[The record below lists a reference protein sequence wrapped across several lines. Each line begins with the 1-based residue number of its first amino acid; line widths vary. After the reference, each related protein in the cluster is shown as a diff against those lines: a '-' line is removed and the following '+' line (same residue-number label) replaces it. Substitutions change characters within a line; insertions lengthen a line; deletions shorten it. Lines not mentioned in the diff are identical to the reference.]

1 MAPKDRGLGR
11 ARGRKAKS
19 GPCLCE
25 QRPDL
30 RILYRTYTLY
40 IGRLHNVSGVYVTE
54 LGAYTHYIYGI
65 GQRDGLPHSRPRDQ
79 WVTMRRRAKRVPG
92 VTIDST

>member
-1 MAPKDRGLGR
+1 MYFRLRTGGVVPKGRGLGR

-40 IGRLHNVSGVYVTE
+40 IGRLHNVPGAYVSE
-54 LGAYTHYIYGI
+54 LSAYTHYI
-65 GQRDGLPHSRPRDQ
+65 
-79 WVTMRRRAKRVPG
+79 
-92 VTIDST
+92 